1 MKKEKYQAFVNKH
14 IIPPVE
20 KFVNLKGMKALA
32 NGMVYTL
39 PFILVGSIFLIL
51 GNFPIPA
58 VANAIKASGWA
69 AFFNQTYT
77 TTFGFMAIWAV
88 FGIAFEYV
96 KSTGHGQP
104 AEGGLIALASF
115 FLLQSLQIANPLV
128 AAMGPKGTG
137 ITNASG
143 ATIMSGKVLAQ
154 NIDKLP
160 HAVQTFLTSPV
171 TGVINNTWLG
181 GQGMVSSIIVGLL
194 VGWAYSAI
202 IKRGWK
208 INLPKQ
214 VPGNIA
220 NQFDAMIPAGIIL
233 TVTMFIYIFFKD
245 VLRTDFLQFIYHTIQ
260 IPLQGI
266 PDSFW
271 GITIMAFFVSFFW
284 LFGVHGG
291 LIVGSIMSAMLSAN
305 SFDNAALFKAGKLSV
320 ANGAHIVTAEFFN
333 NFVNI
338 TVQALPLAC

>member
-1 MKKEKYQAFVNKH
+1 MNKEKYRAFVNKH

-128 AAMGPKGTG
+128 AAMGPKGNG

-143 ATIMSGKVLAQ
+143 AVVMSGKVLAQ
-154 NIDKLP
+154 HIDKLP

-194 VGWAYSAI
+194 VGWA
-202 IKRGWK
+202 
-208 INLPKQ
+208 
-214 VPGNIA
+214 
-220 NQFDAMIPAGIIL
+220 
-233 TVTMFIYIFFKD
+233 
-245 VLRTDFLQFIYHTIQ
+245 
-260 IPLQGI
+260 
-266 PDSFW
+266 
-271 GITIMAFFVSFFW
+271 
-284 LFGVHGG
+284 
-291 LIVGSIMSAMLSAN
+291 
-305 SFDNAALFKAGKLSV
+305 
-320 ANGAHIVTAEFFN
+320 
-333 NFVNI
+333 
-338 TVQALPLAC
+338 